1 MAIKRNDKSIC
12 RAPLLCCLPATLS
25 LHQRPMMSE
34 DDQQYHDKWIV
45 QMSVVSACAMA
56 LSPLVGNSTASIDIV
71 ASDGNNCSS
80 VFYPMKTQ
88 PPSRTLFLT
97 TPFVVRTEMK
107 TSSSEPLLI
116 LQAAATTHTLLNESR
131 ANYSNRASL

>member
-1 MAIKRNDKSIC
+1 MDRTNEC
-12 RAPLLCCLPATLS
+12 GERL
-25 LHQRPMMSE
+25 R
-34 DDQQYHDKWIV
+34 YGIV
-45 QMSVVSACAMA
+45 ASRC
-56 LSPLVGNSTASIDIV
+56 NSTASIDIV